1 MKPRNIF
8 HQALLVLG
16 LLSALNCS
24 KTDLPKP
31 TTPQIQPSASRT
43 DSLPKQ
49 IQVTCAYWQS
59 FDQGIFSHTIN
70 SALAQLNMAG
80 SKGLKVSILQ
90 FGNQIPISENPQ
102 GYLNGSIWYHV
113 NFNDVT
119 IFYRDSNNALSI
131 PFGQL
136 TVKIETI

>member
-8 HQALLVLG
+8 YQALLVLG

-24 KTDLPKP
+24 KSDLPKP
-31 TTPQIQPSASRT
+31 SQPTIPPSVSRT

-49 IQVTCAYWQS
+49 IQVTCSYWQS
-59 FDQGIFSHTIN
+59 SDQGIFSHTIN
-70 SALAQLNMAG
+70 GALAQLNMAG